1 MPTSPSSSS
10 TLPSKGG
17 SFDEQSQ
24 QALLRLRGVFE
35 DLLCSLGLAPPK
47 PQSLARGLGIDKN
60 LAWKITK
67 VIQLGDPYSAF
78 LHLPGSSGIDIFI
91 RAAEKH
97 GTDPKL
103 IATARAAIQELNRVI
118 ELHTGDRATLEMM
131 LGGLAREGRRDILIS
146 HRKQLYKGTSSVWG
160 IQAKAQLMA
169 DFIAPSESD
178 SDLFDLAWV
187 AGFVELKRLRSG
199 VPWLIGRHRC
209 VDDTATSLLPTGT
222 RRALDPAYVG
232 AECAPLLPE
241 FCSQPLPE
249 LRRFNGADGFIY
261 DELVEGPVGNT
272 AAVTCITAELIPKMS
287 SMRRS
292 ENNTFGEIMLAMRTP
307 VETLVFDLFVHE
319 SYLSFLSPTLHIY
332 SQLEGGPE
340 FPVPGRHRIALPCE
354 ESIQD
359 LGRPPVVQT
368 AVIPNYVEIVN
379 TVFQRTGWDPAA
391 FRAFRA
397 IISYPPAPS
406 SILMHY
412 DLSDE

>member
-1 MPTSPSSSS
+1 MPTSISSP
-10 TLPSKGG
+10 TPDSKDR

-35 DLLCSLGLAPPK
+35 DLLCSLNLAPPK
-47 PQSLARGLGIDKN
+47 PQLLAKGLGIDKN

-67 VIQLGDPYSAF
+67 VIQQSDPFSAF
-78 LHLPGSSGIDIFI
+78 LHLPGSSGIEIFI
-91 RAAEKH
+91 KAAEKR

-103 IATARAAIQELNRVI
+103 ITTARKAIQELNQVI
-118 ELHTGDRATLEMM
+118 ERHTGDRATLEMM
-131 LGGLAREGRRDILIS
+131 VGGLAREGRRDILIA
-146 HRKQLYKGTSSVWG
+146 HRKQLYKGASSVWG

-169 DFIAPSESD
+169 DFIAPNESNPE
-178 SDLFDLAWV
+178 LFDLAWV
-187 AGFVELKRLRSG
+187 AGFIELKRLRSG

-209 VDDTATSLLPTGT
+209 IDDTATSLLPTGT

-232 AECAPLLPE
+232 AESAPLLPE
-241 FCSQPLPE
+241 FCSQPLPD

-272 AAVTCITAELIPKMS
+272 AAVTCITAELIPQMS
-287 SMRRS
+287 SMRKS

-307 VETLVFDLFVHE
+307 VETLIFDLFVHE

-332 SQLEGGPE
+332 SLLEGGPE
-340 FPVPGRHRIALPCE
+340 FRVPGRQRMALPFE
-354 ESIQD
+354 ETIQD
-359 LGRPPVVQT
+359 LGQPPVVQT
-368 AVIPNYVEIVN
+368 AVIPKHVEIVD
-379 TVFQRTGWDPAA
+379 TVFQRTGWNPAE

-397 IISYPPAPS
+397 MIPYPPAPS

-412 DLSDE
+412 DLADH